1 MPLPT
6 VPPFDKT
13 RLPQGPWVPAFSA
26 LWTVLQPF
34 FKHTVETLRPGVLV
48 ARPLEV
54 EIMPSQSYPTREYT
68 SPLPSGVSVGDVI
81 VSNVV
86 DPSNPSKAPALT
98 GGVTVSWTH
107 GPNGGVVVLA
117 VTGLPANTRLVV
129 RVLVFSAYSAY

>member
-48 ARPLEV
+48 ARPLELD
-54 EIMPSQSYPTREYT
+54 ILANQTYPTKEYA
-68 SPLPSGVSVGDVI
+68 SPLPEGFTPTDVV

-86 DPSNPSKAPALT
+86 DPANPGESPGLT
-98 GGVTVSWTH
+98 GGVTVPWTL
-107 GPNGGVVVLA
+107 GPTGGIIVLA
-117 VTGLPANTRLVV
+117 VTGLPTSARRTV
-129 RVLVFSAYSAY
+129 RVMVLGQ